1 MAIFALNHSML
12 FDDMLESM
20 FWIP

>member
-1 MAIFALNHSML
+1 ML